1 MLAMGYL
8 IGSCNK
14 VCMIGRS
21 LSTVRYRIE
30 GDRNGFLQIV
40 KFS

>member
-8 IGSCNK
+8 IGSSSK
-14 VCMIGRS
+14 VCMIGRA

-30 GDRNGFLQIV
+30 GDRYGFLQFV